1 VTLSLTHS
9 PLHPHCRKVRILI
22 GERHLSFVLENEP
35 FWEQNEDFMQLNP
48 AGEVPVLQD
57 EEGFIIAGHYAI
69 SEYLEE
75 RATNAGGI
83 SFFGGTLETRAETR
97 RLVDWFDNKFF
108 AEVTQTLV
116 YEKYFKKLEGNGGP
130 DTRAFRAATQNIHYH
145 LEMIEALT
153 TDHAWLN
160 GEHST
165 MADFSAAAQL
175 SVIDYFDDVPW
186 SKHEKARDWYRLVK
200 SRPSMRP
207 ILQERV
213 RGVMPPNHYDNP
225 DF

>member
-1 VTLSLTHS
+1 MTLSLTHS
-9 PLHPHCRKVRILI
+9 PLHPHCRKARILL
-22 GERHLSFVLENEP
+22 GERHLNFVLQDEP
-35 FWEQNEDFMQLNP
+35 FWERTEDFLSLNP
-48 AGEVPVLQD
+48 SGELPVLKD

-75 RATNAGGI
+75 RAAKTGGI
-83 SFFGGTLETRAETR
+83 SFLGKTLETRAETR

-108 AEVTQTLV
+108 CEVTQILV
-116 YEKYFKKLEGNGGP
+116 YEKYFKKLEGTGGP
-130 DTRAFRAATQNIHYH
+130 NTKAVRAATKSIHYH
-145 LEMIEALT
+145 LDMIEAFT
-153 TDHAWLN
+153 VEQPWLN

-165 MADFSAAAQL
+165 MADFSAAAQI

-186 SKHEKARDWYRLVK
+186 SKHPRAKDWYRLVK

-207 ILQERV
+207 ILKERV